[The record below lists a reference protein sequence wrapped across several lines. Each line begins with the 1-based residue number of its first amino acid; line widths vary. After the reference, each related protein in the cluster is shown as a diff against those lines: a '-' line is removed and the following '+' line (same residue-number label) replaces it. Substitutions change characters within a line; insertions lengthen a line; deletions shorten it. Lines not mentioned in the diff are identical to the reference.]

1 MDFVIPAS
9 VEAFRDVV
17 RAFLDEHLTPETIS
31 ATRDGTLHSPALHR
45 AIADRGWLSGAVP
58 AELGGEGMDPVE
70 LCVLLEELQLRQA
83 PVDALGVAVVVVSMI
98 LEHGNEH
105 LRTAVAPRLLSGD
118 ALGCF
123 GYTEAESG
131 SDVAAART
139 RAVRD
144 GQSPDAPWVINGA
157 KMWTTLAHEADYVM
171 LLTRTDVDVPKH
183 RGLTFFVVP
192 LDTPGIEIRP
202 VFTMGTERSNAT
214 FYDDVRL
221 GDEWRLGEVN
231 RGWDVMKTALKY
243 ERGIAGGQFP
253 SPPVL
258 DAAIEWTRASVRG
271 DGSRLI
277 DDDAVRE
284 KFVHAMIDIEVCRS
298 FAYHTAALASEGVM
312 FAVEGS
318 MTKLFASES
327 YKRHCAEF
335 LDMTGAHG
343 LLTHED
349 DMAQLGGHIEE
360 HFRHAPVTAIYGG
373 TSEIS
378 RNLIAESLLGLPRS
392 R

>member
-1 MDFVIPAS
+1 MDFVMPATA
-9 VEAFRDVV
+9 EAFRIEVQ
-17 RAFLDEHLTPETIS
+17 AFLDEHLSEETIS

-58 AELGGEGMDPVE
+58 AELGGGGMDPVE
-70 LCVLLEELQLRQA
+70 MCVLLEELQLRQA
-83 PVDALGVAVVVVSMI
+83 PVDAMGMAVVVVSMI

-105 LRTAVAPRLLSGD
+105 LRTEVAPRLLSGD
-118 ALGCF
+118 ALGSF
-123 GYTEAESG
+123 GYTEPESG

-139 RAVRD
+139 RAARD
-144 GQSPDAPWVINGA
+144 GDADDAPWVINGS
-157 KMWTTLAHEADYVM
+157 KMWTTMAHIADYVL
-171 LLTRTDVDVPKH
+171 LLTRTNTDAPKH

-192 LDTPGIEIRP
+192 LDTPGIEIRA
-202 VFTMGTERSNAT
+202 VETMGTERSNAT
-214 FYDDVRL
+214 FYDDVRI
-221 GDEWRLGEVN
+221 GDEWRLGEVDH
-231 RGWDVMKTALKY
+231 GWDVMKTALKY

-253 SPPVL
+253 SPPVI
-258 DAAIEWTRASVRG
+258 DAVIDWTRTAVRG

-284 KFVHAMIDIEVCRS
+284 KLVRAMIDVEVCRS

-312 FAVEGS
+312 FGVEGS

-327 YKRHCAEF
+327 YKRHCTEF
-335 LDMTGAHG
+335 LDMMGTEG
-343 LLTHED
+343 LLTHD
-349 DMAQLGGHIEE
+349 DDTAHLGGRVEE

-378 RNLIAESLLGLPRS
+378 RNLIAESLLGLPRA